1 MQYTHLKSFVRALK
15 MYSVHALKTFI
26 EDKALGVEVKA
37 LGVEDNNSLI
47 SHFYF
52 CNKQNNDAKD
62 LNTVLNNS

>member
-26 EDKALGVEVKA
+26 EDKALGVE
-37 LGVEDNNSLI
+37 DNNSLI
-47 SHFYF
+47 SHFDF